1 MLRYHSMTNSVP
13 TTDVMYWNEKSE
25 KWENL
30 WDMCPVISTSPY
42 IFRDSEGYLWE
53 AISIVDTPE
62 YRDLKDSMPKE
73 FWEGQPKRLKRV

>member
-1 MLRYHSMTNSVP
+1 MLMYYSMTNSVP
-13 TTDVMYWNEKSE
+13 TTDVMYWNEESE

-30 WDMCPVISTSPY
+30 WNMCSVISTFPY
-42 IFRDSEGYLWE
+42 IFIDSEGYYWE

-62 YRDLKDSMPKE
+62 YLDLKDSMPKE